1 MFFLII
7 LVINECHEC
16 GFLCN
21 QMQRLF
27 GARGKNEIATVEFTE
42 CSYFNTLTISFKLL
56 KNSRCTI
63 ARILKAKIFSLFRFS
78 TSLNWSSFS
87 LETNRHSGYASA
99 KLLTT
104 LVLLLLNR
112 KLEESYKG
120 VVRTDFFALKLFFGC
135 VKILN
140 FLLFFFLISNTIAL
154 VYSASV
160 ILQRFL
166 FKPTTFITYNR
177 REMIYKVLQFYIKR
191 FVNSSYALVLKKTAQ
206 TVAIWNRPLDREIL
220 KFYHWALLTKKV
232 GKSSSQN

>member
-1 MFFLII
+1 MPR
-7 LVINECHEC
+7 C

-27 GARGKNEIATVEFTE
+27 GARDKNEMATVEFTE

-78 TSLNWSSFS
+78 TFLNWSSFS

-104 LVLLLLNR
+104 LGLLLLNR

-140 FLLFFFLISNTIAL
+140 FLLFFFLISNTIAH

-166 FKPTTFITYNR
+166 FKPTTFMTYNR
-177 REMIYKVLQFYIKR
+177 REMIYKVLQFNKR
-191 FVNSSYALVLKKTAQ
+191 QFG
-206 TVAIWNRPLDREIL
+206 
-220 KFYHWALLTKKV
+220 LLTVLMLWCWKKQLKLWLFEIV
-232 GKSSSQN
+232 HWTAKSWNFIPGLCWRKSR